1 MLKFVLV
8 KGKTELYDLTEK
20 GKFQAMHGELSA
32 LGVLLCLEWLV
43 AGTVQEEISPPLQ
56 EEKSVTAFK
65 GLVVKL
71 ITWNVIGFQC

>member
-8 KGKTELYDLTEK
+8 KGKTELCDLTEK

-43 AGTVQEEISPPLQ
+43 AGTVQEEIS
-56 EEKSVTAFK
+56 VTAFK
-65 GLVVKL
+65 ALVVKL